1 MTRGYKVGF
10 AVSDTSLT
18 QEVSGKRTKI
28 FDFNFFRDPNFT
40 NPYFNNDE
48 DDGFQVVGV
57 GTVGVTTTAR
67 VDLSLTGILQKNYF
81 IS

>member
-18 QEVSGKRTKI
+18 QVISGRETV
-28 FDFNFFRDPNFT
+28 FDFELFRDTNFT

-57 GTVGVTTTAR
+57 GTVRCNNNWQELIFLVTSNTPE
-67 VDLSLTGILQKNYF
+67 DFIL
-81 IS
+81 